1 MCCPEVSCPADTPR
15 PTDEKANAGGGSVW
29 LTSGQQHTETKIR
42 KKNDL
47 RSTGLSGKKSR
58 TQGELPCRV
67 LNKFG
72 STNSEFGSTKTT
84 TSPGRSGV
92 KMETLANE
100 MQSAAASLNA
110 GVASAHKALH
120 AEQKKA
126 ADVIKAKKAEQETE
140 LRKARKDFEEK
151 LKVQKEELAQEREV
165 FERQMEEREAEFEE
179 RVAEWSRAN
188 DAIPKVIEQI
198 SSRIKL
204 NIGGFKFETSKSTLE
219 LSPYFAAMLSGR
231 FEIELDTEGY
241 LFIDR
246 DGESFKYLLSWL
258 RGALSAPMIEG
269 MEKTIKA
276 AVMHEAIFFQVASIA
291 SILADPPVGAIFKY
305 ASDRDGKPFIPD
317 GMYHNNYNHY
327 PGYGQHGNVLTTS
340 TVMAYDHNGPSWSF
354 QAKTGGKLLE
364 SHSSPCTF
372 SQYKRIS

>member
-1 MCCPEVSCPADTPR
+1 
-15 PTDEKANAGGGSVW
+15 
-29 LTSGQQHTETKIR
+29 
-42 KKNDL
+42 
-47 RSTGLSGKKSR
+47 
-58 TQGELPCRV
+58 
-67 LNKFG
+67 
-72 STNSEFGSTKTT
+72 
-84 TSPGRSGV
+84 
-92 KMETLANE
+92 

-140 LRKARKDFEEK
+140 LRKACKDFEEK

-165 FERQMEEREAEFEE
+165 FERQIEEREAEFEE

-204 NIGGFKFETSKSTLE
+204 NIGGVKFETSKSTLE

-231 FEIELDTEGY
+231 FKIELDTEGY

-246 DGESFKYLLSWL
+246 DGENFKYLLSWL

-269 MEKTIKA
+269 MENTIKA
-276 AVMHEAIFFQVASIA
+276 AVMHEAIFFQVGASIT
-291 SILADPPVGAIFKY
+291 SILADPPVGAIFTY
-305 ASDRDGKPFIPD
+305 ASDNDGKPVIHG
-317 GMYHNNYNHY
+317 GMHHNNQFGHRQ
-327 PGYGQHGNVLTTS
+327 YGNLFTKKS
-340 TVMAYDHNGPSWSF
+340 TVMAYDHNGPSWTF
-354 QAKTGGKLLE
+354 QAETGGKLWE
-364 SHSSPCTF
+364 SHASPCTF
-372 SQYKRIS
+372 HQYKRIS